1 MRIFERIGCEARGD
15 PPGDP
20 PGCAVLA
27 RIHDKNRHFDHL
39 RFHDRAHR
47 REPPRAE
54 CPLPAG
60 PAGLVTVRA
69 KNLIRGSEQHSC
81 GVGGP
86 AGSRRL
92 RQVRWKEWKSTPPPG
107 GTTCGYA
114 VSPRAAPVN
123 GLIAARDTGGLL
135 APGSFGCSCPMS
147 TGTALACC
155 LSPRPGSVS
164 IRRLDE
170 PPDAGPHVRWCGR
183 GRDDPA
189 LYPIPANTHTDLG
202 ACAKDGLGLACL
214 GRNHAFGRATTDD
227 MHRVPR

>member
-15 PPGDP
+15 APGDP

-39 RFHDRAHR
+39 RFHGRAHR

-60 PAGLVTVRA
+60 PAGPVTVRA
-69 KNLIRGSEQHSC
+69 ENLIRGSEQHSC

-86 AGSRRL
+86 AGSRVCGRSAG
-92 RQVRWKEWKSTPPPG
+92 RDGRAPPPG

-114 VSPRAAPVN
+114 VSPSSTPVY

-135 APGSFGCSCPMS
+135 APGSFRCSCPMS
-147 TGTALACC
+147 TGTASACC

-170 PPDAGPHVRWCGR
+170 PLDAGPHVRWCGR
-183 GRDDPA
+183 GQGDPA
-189 LYPIPANTHTDLG
+189 PYPLMHQCCDVMPGAGHAALSRLSVRDRRHRPAG
-202 ACAKDGLGLACL
+202 
-214 GRNHAFGRATTDD
+214 
-227 MHRVPR
+227 